1 MYFSLN
7 LAHSAF
13 EWRLSSSLLR
23 HDNQVCL
30 YWLGID
36 VNHVQELCH
45 FFSKH
50 DKGRSLLAT
59 GSHLRGSVRSTEHYI
74 L

>member
-13 EWRLSSSLLR
+13 ELRLSSSLLR

-36 VNHVQELCH
+36 LNHVQEFCH

-50 DKGRSLLAT
+50 DKGRLF
-59 GSHLRGSVRSTEHYI
+59 
-74 L
+74 